1 MDGCANLIRMPA
13 VLQVLMRCIHGFD
26 YLESITILQS
36 VSSIMALIFRQ
47 ICQLVEKNLLI
58 AAVRRPISTTLRAVI
73 FPLAIVLIVSFAQE
87 FFNAPQHFGT
97 GTPSPILSLKEA
109 LSRSSPAR
117 DTVAFVIPSDSHS
130 EIRDVYKVLSDQIN
144 QVSGKKAVSLVD
156 EDALQPTC
164 KTSHNGASRCY
175 GAVVFRTSP
184 HYPQQGGDWNY
195 TLRADR
201 SLGNLFNVQNQKN
214 DAQVYTLPLQQAVDQ
229 AIISSS
235 PGSGRKDMPEIQQY
249 PFTVE
254 TEEKRQKDTHQNYI
268 ESGISYFGVVFFL
281 GMVGVAYQS
290 TGSIAY
296 ERESG
301 LSQLIEAM
309 MPNTNRIVPAMIRL
323 FSSHLAFSII
333 YFPSWLAIGLI
344 IGKRILTHTPLGIIV
359 LYHIMAGLALCSISL
374 FGAACFKKAQLS
386 GICIAVIAV
395 ILAVIPQVLSPRD
408 QTSATVNA
416 LGLIFPSSNYVYFMR
431 FVSYWE
437 VRFERAN
444 FSKSA
449 PKSPWKLEGSKLFW
463 YLALQIVLY
472 PIAALCI
479 ELILYGNGSKRRKLT
494 KGGLSSATVQLKTF
508 TKTYRPSIFAKM
520 FTTTAKEVQ
529 AVKSLEFSARKGE
542 ISTLLGPNGSGKS
555 TTLNVIAGLSKPT
568 GGLVEVNGSGGLG
581 ITPQMNILW

>member
-1 MDGCANLIRMPA
+1 MPA
-13 VLQVLMRCIHGFD
+13 VLQVLMHASMIPIQFD
-26 YLESITILQS
+26 SINILRFA
-36 VSSIMALIFRQ
+36 SSSMALIFRQ
-47 ICQLVEKNLLI
+47 ILQLVEKNLLI
-58 AAVRRPISTTLRAVI
+58 AAVRRPITTTLRAVI

-87 FFNAPQHFGT
+87 FFNAPQHFGI
-97 GTPSPILSLKEA
+97 GTPSSILSLKEA
-109 LSRSSPAR
+109 LSRSSPGR
-117 DTVAFVIPSDSHS
+117 DTVAFVLPSDSHQD
-130 EIRDVYKVLSDQIN
+130 IRDVYKTLSDEVN
-144 QVSGKKAVSLVD
+144 QVSGKKAISLVD
-156 EDALQPTC
+156 ENALKQTC
-164 KTSHNGASRCY
+164 KSSQNGASRCY

-184 HYPQQGGDWNY
+184 NYPQQGGDWNY

-214 DAQVYTLPLQQAVDQ
+214 DAQVYTLPLQHAVDR

-249 PFTVE
+249 PYTVE
-254 TEEKRQKDTHQNYI
+254 TEEKRLKDTHQNYVD
-268 ESGISYFGVVFFL
+268 SGIAYFGVVFFL

-290 TGSIAY
+290 TGLIAY

-333 YFPSWLAIGLI
+333 YFPSWLAIGLV
-344 IGKRILTHTPLGIIV
+344 IGKRVLTHTPLGIVV

-374 FGAACFKKAQLS
+374 FGAALFKKAQLS
-386 GICIAVIAV
+386 GICIAVISV
-395 ILAVIPQVLSPRD
+395 ILAVIPQVLSPQD

-416 LGLIFPSSNYVYFMR
+416 LSLIFPSSNYVYFML

-437 VRFERAN
+437 VRFEPAN
-444 FSKSA
+444 FSKLA

-479 ELILYGNGSKRRKLT
+479 ELVLYGNASKRRHLT
-494 KGGLSSATVQLKTF
+494 KNGLSSATVQLKTF
-508 TKTYRPSIFAKM
+508 SKTYKPSIFAKI

-529 AVKSLEFSARKGE
+529 AVKSLEFLARKGE